1 MLPRA
6 AARGISMW
14 GAADGDGEDYDE
26 EEHID
31 LADSAADAAF
41 EDEDGTGTAHAS
53 PTHARAALAASDVE
67 DDPAAA
73 AGTSPRASARTL
85 ADDVYA
91 YFESVGDAVDRCE
104 GMLQFIGRAA
114 RADGKRDYGLKRAIT
129 EARVRW
135 VHAHPL
141 DDMLKRLCLCV
152 YLLRQ
157 RGVVITLRTLPP
169 KKEHAVHHARC
180 KLPGASP
187 ITWEEQKAM
196 FTRLAFPGRTFASWQ
211 RVLKAWWDAQGVIA
225 DLRDIEMP
233 EPRDSEP
240 YAPLKYTDE
249 EALFCDV
256 FDARA
261 AIFERKQMALVET
274 LEQQP
279 NGGRCACC
287 GEIKPVWMGGELQL
301 VDDQRAACMPTAWR
315 WTKQD
320 GERHNAEVGGMGE
333 VSGKRPA

>member
-1 MLPRA
+1 MRSPSTLRRRRMASRAEREAARLAPGSDGSVLFTSAAGERSSRSTRGVASAWREARGGGSASMLPRA

-180 KLPGASP
+180 KLPGARPSRGRSRRRCSRG
-187 ITWEEQKAM
+187 W
-196 FTRLAFPGRTFASWQ
+196 RSLAAHLQVG
-211 RVLKAWWDAQGVIA
+211 
-225 DLRDIEMP
+225 
-233 EPRDSEP
+233 
-240 YAPLKYTDE
+240 
-249 EALFCDV
+249 
-256 FDARA
+256 
-261 AIFERKQMALVET
+261 
-274 LEQQP
+274 
-279 NGGRCACC
+279 NAC
-287 GEIKPVWMGGELQL
+287 
-301 VDDQRAACMPTAWR
+301 
-315 WTKQD
+315 
-320 GERHNAEVGGMGE
+320 
-333 VSGKRPA
+333 